1 MRRVLSISFC
11 RVSFTGATSPVRAW
25 GEQTVPTRSCSSA
38 GPGCAQ
44 PWPRA
49 AQHGAA
55 ARAEIAMHPA
65 LLNKA
70 PSPTSCKNQSLPDS
84 IYIGTVPRQ
93 RIWFIIQ
100 ITPHKG
106 TRVSCLKQTTD
117 YTLLGKAAALASW
130 DLRSSG
136 MCLHPGVSAVP
147 KEPPASGT
155 LLSSAPFPCLRQTQ
169 PPKPTPANLHRQS
182 TKPR

>member
-1 MRRVLSISFC
+1 MRRFLSISFC
-11 RVSFTGATSPVRAW
+11 RVSFTRATSPVRAW

-38 GPGCAQ
+38 DPGCAQ
-44 PWPRA
+44 PRPRA
-49 AQHGAA
+49 AQLSTA
-55 ARAEIAMHPA
+55 ARAEITMHPA

-93 RIWFIIQ
+93 REDLVHHTNYSPQ
-100 ITPHKG
+100 RDKSVLLEANNRLHITGK
-106 TRVSCLKQTTD
+106 SCC
-117 YTLLGKAAALASW
+117 LGL
-130 DLRSSG
+130 LRSSG
-136 MCLHPGVSAVP
+136 MCLHPGISAVP
-147 KEPPASGT
+147 KEPPPSGT
-155 LLSSAPFPCLRQTQ
+155 LLSSAPFLCLQQTQ